1 MNLPTQTKL
10 NTSEQAIPP
19 THLALYRRLATV
31 FIVMTLA
38 VAALVFY
45 VVWSRATV
53 IVLSLQE
60 EIRTEFI
67 ADIAQDPSGGEL
79 AGAVLEKTESLSR
92 IFPTATISK
101 AETHAEGRVKITS
114 SLASPQT
121 LVATTR
127 LMTEDDVLFRI
138 KDQVI
143 VPAYGSIEVDVF
155 SDGIGEANDI
165 GDATFV
171 IPGLNPVLRKKFD
184 VETVTPISGGVEDIR
199 MVTKADMET
208 AVAQLKE
215 ELSKTIESDL
225 RQKALATGAPISGE
239 VIEFVLLHKESDP
252 EVGTKADEFEVSIR
266 LRADGVF
273 FDQVELDRLSEAR
286 VKEIVPFGSRLLGL
300 ADGATEISVDKNDLT
315 SGRAH
320 LRVSVMGNAVLSE
333 DSPALSPSKVAGVTS
348 EAAISYLE
356 QVTGVA
362 SASVKISPFWS
373 NHLPTV
379 ADNIKV
385 EVR

>member
-1 MNLPTQTKL
+1 
-10 NTSEQAIPP
+10 
-19 THLALYRRLATV
+19 
-31 FIVMTLA
+31 MTLA

-92 IFPTATISK
+92 VFPTATVSK
-101 AETHAEGRVKITS
+101 AETHAEGRVKIIS
-114 SLASPQT
+114 NLASPQT

-127 LMTEDDVLFRI
+127 LMTTDDILFRI

-155 SDGIGEANDI
+155 SDGIGEENNI
-165 GDATFV
+165 GEAIFV
-171 IPGLNPVLRKKFD
+171 IPGLNTVLREKFI

-199 MVTKADMET
+199 MVTKADFEI
-208 AVAQLKE
+208 AVTQLKE
-215 ELSKTIESDL
+215 ELYKTLESDL

-239 VIEFVLLHKESDP
+239 VIEFMVLHKESDP
-252 EVGTKADEFEVSIR
+252 EVGTRADEFNVSIR

-273 FDQVELDRLSEAR
+273 FDQTQLNHLSEIR
-286 VKEIVPFGSRLLGL
+286 IKEIVPFGNRLLRL
-300 ADGATEISVDKNDLT
+300 EEGATEITVDKNDLT
-315 SGRAH
+315 SGRAN
-320 LRVSVMGNAVLSE
+320 LRVSVMGNSVLSE
-333 DSPALSPSKVAGVTS
+333 DAPSLNSSKIVGVTV

-356 QVTGVA
+356 QVSGVA

-373 NHLPTV
+373 NRLPTV